1 MRKLQIAQ
9 GFENIQTTYD
19 QPSITWTQ
27 ECAKFS
33 LNENDPT
40 TGQLTVWQDGVA
52 PEQIFTETN
61 GLERK
66 INQFLLAMQVM
77 DNARM
82 RKKDESAIKYF
93 AKDGQE
99 FGDLKSFPQIAMV
112 DMILKH
118 ERGESYAHISF
129 GLPTFTVECS
139 MTSSPVSL
147 PATLPQASLEL
158 ERLIGIFTSAESFF
172 GPYLVEHQL
181 RNYFLIMEEL
191 CDEKTGMGISKP
203 DFYNNLEIIRNFVSH
218 SRCDRKLTMPY
229 IEKNFPEAMVDE
241 YGKKYAQFDRTK
253 NSHIEF
259 IRTYRNEAYSWVKKR
274 LADLSRPVTKA

>member
-9 GFENIQTTYD
+9 CFENIQSTYG

-27 ECAKFS
+27 ECAEFL

-52 PEQIFTETN
+52 PEQIFTETD

-82 RKKDESAIKYF
+82 RKKDEPAIKYY
-93 AKDGQE
+93 AKDGRE
-99 FGDLKSFPQIAMV
+99 FDISTSFPEIV
-112 DMILKH
+112 EMILKH
-118 ERGESYAHISF
+118 ERGEPDAYVSGSF
-129 GLPTFTVECS
+129 LKMTLEAS
-139 MTSSPVSL
+139 MTISPVSL
-147 PATLPQASLEL
+147 PRILPQASLEL
-158 ERLIGIFTSAESFF
+158 ERLIGIFTSAEHFS

-181 RNYFLIMEEL
+181 RNYFLVMEEL

-203 DFYNNLEIIRNFVSH
+203 DLYNNLEIIRNFVSH
-218 SRCDRKLTMPY
+218 ARCDRKPTMPY

-241 YGKKYAQFDRTK
+241 DGKNTP
-253 NSHIEF
+253 NLIEPKVL
-259 IRTYRNEAYSWVKKR
+259 ISI
-274 LADLSRPVTKA
+274 LSGYTEIWRIFG